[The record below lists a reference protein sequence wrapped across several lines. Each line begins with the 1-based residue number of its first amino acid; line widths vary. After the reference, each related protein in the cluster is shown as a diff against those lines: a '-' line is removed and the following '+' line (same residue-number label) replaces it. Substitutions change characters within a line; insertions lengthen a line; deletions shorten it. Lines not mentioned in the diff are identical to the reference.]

1 MGQAVKGIITIEGLE
16 IPITNPDKP
25 LWPEAGI
32 TKALY
37 LRKLAVLAPFLL
49 KYSHNRLLTVIRWP
63 HGIHG
68 DFFYQKN
75 APQPRPDYIETFL
88 HDGIEYMVLGTLPQ
102 LLWLGNQAALEFHPS
117 LHQAGSTLPCEWMID
132 LDPSREVEP
141 RIMEAA
147 SIVGEVL
154 ASLGLESVPK
164 TSGATGV
171 QIIVPIRTGIT
182 FDELRS
188 IGLLVGQFVT
198 EKHPHLFTLERLKKG
213 SGKCY
218 LF

>member
-1 MGQAVKGIITIEGLE
+1 
-16 IPITNPDKP
+16 
-25 LWPEAGI
+25 
-32 TKALY
+32 
-37 LRKLAVLAPFLL
+37 
-49 KYSHNRLLTVIRWP
+49 
-63 HGIHG
+63 
-68 DFFYQKN
+68 
-75 APQPRPDYIETFL
+75 
-88 HDGIEYMVLGTLPQ
+88 MVLGTLPQ

-198 EKHPHLFTLERLKKG
+198 EKHPHLFTLERLKKDRG
-213 SGKCY
+213 NAIYFDY
-218 LF
+218 LQHYHENPYRSLYPAGTPWRYGIHPTNMGRGTTKRIAA